1 MERQL
6 ALIRANLEALDTCFA
21 RWRHVIEWQRPAA
34 GTIAFPRLVTGEA
47 VEGWCEELVRQ
58 AGVLLLP
65 ATVYDHAPST
75 AAGRFRL
82 GFGRSD
88 LPECL
93 RHLEAWLAARYGPP
107 AGAPAAGTAGDAGQQ

>member
-1 MERQL
+1 M
-6 ALIRANLEALDTCFA
+6 IRANLDTLDAYLA
-21 RWRHVIEWQRPAA
+21 RWRHVVEWRRPAA
-34 GTIAFPRLVTGEA
+34 GTVAFPRLLTGEA

-75 AAGRFRL
+75 AAGHFRL
-82 GFGRSD
+82 GFGRRD

-93 RHLEAWLAARYGPP
+93 RHLEAWLTARYGPSP
-107 AGAPAAGTAGDAGQQ
+107 GAALGLE